1 MNQKLRVWWIP
12 QVPGH
17 PFHVPVGT
25 VEEGVKIM
33 DVLAKYDLFQYN
45 NHIKGDYANVG
56 GLEMWEVDSDG
67 EGTPGWTSWC
77 DEETGHDDPV
87 EYLREKELA

>member
-1 MNQKLRVWWIP
+1 VWWIP
-12 QVPGH
+12 QVPGY

-56 GLEMWEVDSDG
+56 GLEQWNANSDG
-67 EGTPGWTSWC
+67 EGTPGWCSWM
-77 DEETGHDDPV
+77 DEETGIDDPR
-87 EYLREKELA
+87 EYLDQKEEA